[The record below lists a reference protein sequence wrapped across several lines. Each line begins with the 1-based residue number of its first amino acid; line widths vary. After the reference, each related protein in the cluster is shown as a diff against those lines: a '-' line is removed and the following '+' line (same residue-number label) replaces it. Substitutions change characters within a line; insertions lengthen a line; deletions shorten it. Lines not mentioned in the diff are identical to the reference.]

1 MFKTI
6 EPELCNPKLEKE
18 DIKMCIGRC
27 DGPSGIPDTYVC
39 FRQVA
44 FFNVWF
50 FITHSFK
57 ISSEY
62 RIRTVYSHFGPV
74 FFMPKWYIPFRGA
87 WKYENPEQMK
97 EIGELGTAN
106 WNYVFKFNTNI
117 ITGMDLWKK
126 HMIEP
131 LKSDLLRLG
140 SHSLWQDRKIS
151 TIINHLL
158 FRESFNLWFQ

>member
-6 EPELCNPKLEKE
+6 EPELCNLKLEKE

-44 FFNVWF
+44 FFNVSF

-74 FFMPKWYIPFRGA
+74 FLGRNGIYLFGGHGS
-87 WKYENPEQMK
+87 MK
-97 EIGELGTAN
+97 TLN
-106 WNYVFKFNTNI
+106 K
-117 ITGMDLWKK
+117 
-126 HMIEP
+126 
-131 LKSDLLRLG
+131 
-140 SHSLWQDRKIS
+140 
-151 TIINHLL
+151 
-158 FRESFNLWFQ
+158 